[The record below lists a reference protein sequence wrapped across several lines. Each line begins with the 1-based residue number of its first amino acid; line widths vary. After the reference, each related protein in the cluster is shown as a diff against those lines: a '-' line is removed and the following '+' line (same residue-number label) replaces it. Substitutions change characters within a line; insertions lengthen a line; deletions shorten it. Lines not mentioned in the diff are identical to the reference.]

1 MGVMAVSIKDIAKT
15 AGVSPSTVSRALND
29 HPRISQETKERIC
42 RLAREMGYTP
52 SLLARSLVTQDTA
65 TIGVVIT
72 MTSDPFLTNLVSS
85 IEEVAQEQGYSVFMS
100 SSYLD
105 PDRELEVVG
114 AFHGRRTNGI
124 IVIGSQIDAGYLQL
138 RDRFPLPIV
147 LTNCRT
153 YPYSVST
160 DNKAGAQWAIEHLV
174 QLGHRRIAYIANQR
188 SYRSNF
194 DRVTSYQQ
202 VLTAHGIPVDEDLIV
217 EGDGTLRGG
226 NRAAQ
231 ILLSLAQP
239 PTAVFCFN
247 DMSAIGA
254 LGTLQQVGTRVPEE
268 MSVVGFDDVEVA
280 MHSYPR
286 LTTVRQPTDL
296 MGQRLIHMLLA
307 LIQGQE
313 DVGPELLPAELVVR
327 ESTGPPLTLA

>member
-1 MGVMAVSIKDIAKT
+1 MAVSIKDIAKS
-15 AGVSPSTVSRALND
+15 AGVSPSTVSRALSD
-29 HPRISQETKERIC
+29 HPRISQETKTRIC
-42 RLAREMGYTP
+42 RLAKDMGYTP

-72 MTSDPFLTNLVSS
+72 SVSDPFLAHLVTS
-85 IEEVAQEQGYSVFMS
+85 IEKVAQEQGYSVFMS

-105 PDRELEVVG
+105 RDRELEAVS
-114 AFHGRRTNGI
+114 AFHGRRTSGI
-124 IVIGSQIDAGYLQL
+124 IVIGSQVDTGYLQL
-138 RDRFPLPIV
+138 RDRFPLPVV

-153 YPYSVST
+153 WPHSVST
-160 DNKAGAQWAIEHLV
+160 DNPTGARRATEHLV

-188 SYRSNF
+188 SPRSNL
-194 DRVTSYQQ
+194 DRLKNYQQ
-202 VLTAHGIPVDEDLIV
+202 VLAASGIPVDNDLII

-226 NRAAQ
+226 SAAAQ
-231 ILLSLAQP
+231 ILLSRTQP

-247 DMSAIGA
+247 DMTAIGVLSGLHQA
-254 LGTLQQVGTRVPEE
+254 RVRVPEE
-268 MSVVGFDDVEVA
+268 MSVVGFDDVESA
-280 MHSYPR
+280 AHCYPP

-313 DVGPELLPAELVVR
+313 DVGPEVLPAKLVIR
-327 ESTGPPLTLA
+327 DSTGPSPTPA

>member
-1 MGVMAVSIKDIAKT
+1 MATMVVSIKDIAKS

-29 HPRISQETKERIC
+29 HPRISQETKTRIC
-42 RLAREMGYTP
+42 HLAKEMGYTP
-52 SLLARSLVTQDTA
+52 SLLARSLVTRDTA

-72 MTSDPFLTNLVSS
+72 SVSDPFLADLVTS

-105 PDRELEVVG
+105 PDRELEAVS
-114 AFHGRRTNGI
+114 AFHGRRASGI
-124 IVIGSQIDAGYLQL
+124 IVIGSQVDTGYLQL
-138 RDRFPLPIV
+138 RDRFPLPVV

-153 YPYSVST
+153 WPHSVST
-160 DNKAGAQWAIEHLV
+160 DNPAGARQATGHLV
-174 QLGHRRIAYIANQR
+174 QLGHRRIAYIANGRSQR
-188 SYRSNF
+188 SNRDRS
-194 DRVTSYQQ
+194 TSYQQ
-202 VLTAHGIPVDEDLIV
+202 VLAANGIPVDNDLII

-226 NRAAQ
+226 SAAAQ
-231 ILLSLAQP
+231 ILLSRTQP

-247 DMSAIGA
+247 DMTAIGVLSA
-254 LGTLQQVGTRVPEE
+254 LHQARVRVPEE
-268 MSVVGFDDVEVA
+268 MSVVGFDDVESA
-280 MHSYPR
+280 AHCYPP

-313 DVGPELLPAELVVR
+313 DVGPEVLPAELVIR
-327 ESTGPPLTLA
+327 ESTGPSPIPI